1 MQNKFKEISPEA
13 LTQNPFHM
21 IGKTWMLIT
30 AKKGDEVNTMTAS
43 WGGVGIMWNKPV
55 AFVFVRPTRHTYSFL
70 EQSEFLSLNFMPESF
85 RKELQYCGTVSGRD
99 ENKIEKC
106 GFTVSEDASAPY
118 FAEADTVMLCKKHYG
133 QMLNGESFVHPEM
146 DEQCYG
152 DKNYHKL
159 YIVEIEKVLKK

>member
-1 MQNKFKEISPEA
+1 MQNKFKKILPAEITE
-13 LTQNPFHM
+13 NPFDL

-85 RKELQYCGTVSGRD
+85 RKELQYCR
-99 ENKIEKC
+99 EK
-106 GFTVSEDASAPY
+106 TR
-118 FAEADTVMLCKKHYG
+118 
-133 QMLNGESFVHPEM
+133 
-146 DEQCYG
+146 
-152 DKNYHKL
+152 
-159 YIVEIEKVLKK
+159 